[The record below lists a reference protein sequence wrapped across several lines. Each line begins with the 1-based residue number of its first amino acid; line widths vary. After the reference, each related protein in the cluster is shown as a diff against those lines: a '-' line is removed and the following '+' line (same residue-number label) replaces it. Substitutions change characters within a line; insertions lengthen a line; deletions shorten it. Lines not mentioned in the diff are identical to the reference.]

1 MVTVSI
7 DESKNLL
14 TVGFAQHVGLEEAR
28 LYPQKIKPALE
39 RVRPGFHLL
48 VDLSN
53 LESMDFSCASY
64 IDQVMDLCNQKGVA
78 MVVRVIP
85 DPHKDI
91 GFNLMSYFHYSRD
104 VHIISCENLG
114 EANRIFGDTRG

>member
-1 MVTVSI
+1 MVTVSV

-14 TVGFAQHVGLEEAR
+14 TVVFAQHVGLKEAK
-28 LYPQKIKPALE
+28 LYPQKIEPALA
-39 RVRPGFHLL
+39 RLRPDFNLL

-64 IDQVMDLCNQKGVA
+64 IERVMDLCNQKGVA
-78 MVVRVIP
+78 RVVRVVP

-91 GFNLMSYFHYSRD
+91 GLRVMSYFHYSRD
-104 VHIISCENLG
+104 VHIITCENTG
-114 EANRIFGDTRG
+114 EANQVFSD

>member
-1 MVTVSI
+1 MVTVSV

-14 TVGFAQHVGLEEAR
+14 TVSFAQHVGLEEAR
-28 LYPQKIKPALE
+28 LYTRKIEPALA
-39 RVRPGFHLL
+39 RLRPDFKLL

-53 LESMDFSCASY
+53 LDSMDFSCASY

-78 MVVRVIP
+78 TVVRVIP

-91 GFNLMSYFHYSRD
+91 GFHVMSYFHYSHD
-104 VHIISCENLG
+104 VHIITCENMA
-114 EANRIFGDTRG
+114 EAHRVFSD

>member
-1 MVTVSI
+1 MVSVSV

-14 TVGFAQHVGLEEAR
+14 TVVFAQHVGLDEAK

-39 RVRPGFHLL
+39 RVRPDFNLL
-48 VDLSN
+48 VDLSK
-53 LESMDFSCASY
+53 LESMDFSCACY

-78 MVVRVIP
+78 TVVRVIP

-91 GFNLMSYFHYSRD
+91 GFHVMSHFHYSRD
-104 VHIISCENLG
+104 VHIITCENMR
-114 EANRIFGDTRG
+114 EANRVFSA

>member
-14 TVGFAQHVGLEEAR
+14 TVGFAQHVGLEEAM
-28 LYPQKIKPALE
+28 LYPQKVEPALA
-39 RVRPGFHLL
+39 RLQPDFKLL

-53 LESMDFSCASY
+53 LDSMDFSCAAY

-78 MVVRVIP
+78 TVVRVIP

-91 GFNLMSYFHYSRD
+91 GLHVMSHFHYSRD
-104 VHIISCENLG
+104 VHIITCENMA
-114 EANRIFGDTRG
+114 EARRVFSD